1 MYLSEAMKHGH
12 VNVNVVKVIVKG
24 SAGVGKTCLTHLLL
38 DKPPPQERQSTGCAE
53 RSIRVIRVGKEG
65 GEWNEISTNEFQ
77 KIIAEAVPV
86 LYKELDRSR
95 RQRKRLA
102 DVDKVLPNQ
111 ELEEEKKEVGNEV
124 GTEKQVGV
132 KASSSGEEGR
142 KIEQENQQK
151 GDVGQGKK
159 EKHTFGSEA
168 SKAAID
174 QAKGKLIQLVHSGTA
189 SHRLMDMELIYLID
203 TGGQQSFWDLIP
215 IFARETSA
223 TLFVHRL
230 CETLDEHPL
239 NNLFQGG
246 EQVGPSQRATLTTAQ
261 AFKTMLQS
269 LHQEEEA
276 QREGGHSKIITI
288 GTHRDLAGNCTETLE
303 EKNEK
308 FSAIVSDHFQSHVVY
323 RNEGLKEIVF
333 PLNTKTPE
341 EEDKKEARKIRASIE
356 KGATQHKIPIW
367 WFILQLIL
375 EDLAHKIGRG
385 VLSKDDC
392 LQVSSLL
399 GFSEGELNA
408 ALDFFDKLNI
418 FLYKEKVLPGAVFT
432 DPNVPLDKLSRLVEK
447 QHHLKAAEADS
458 SRAAD
463 LATTGDWQSFRDRG
477 VLTLKFLEEFKS
489 HYVAKVFTP
498 SDFLL
503 LLEKLLIIS
512 PLSPTKYFFP
522 AVLSMTSESA
532 VCQFLVSHRATGI
545 GALAVEFPTG
555 WAPPGVYCCSV
566 CHLQSLSGWRVA
578 HKSPITSSSSKDTP
592 QLPRITRNT
601 ITFTKPGRPG
611 SVTFMDNF
619 AFFVVCVNVN
629 TRKMERDELAE
640 LCQAVRR
647 EVFAAVEAGLE
658 NTHHRSSHPVPAFLC
673 PHQSES
679 CSTDLHTAHLSD
691 NKKRWI
697 CSKNTD
703 EFEYLTP
710 DQALWL
716 TGTGECQYMVVQWIK
731 LKLFF
736 VIRHVCSIGIDRVC
750 QHYTHTF
757 SLSSSTPVTAN
768 DSYQ

>member
-53 RSIRVIRVGKEG
+53 RSIRVIQVGKEG

-86 LYKELDRSR
+86 LYKELER
-95 RQRKRLA
+95 RRRKRKRLA
-102 DVDKVLPNQ
+102 DVDKVLPKL
-111 ELEEEKKEVGNEV
+111 ELEEEKMEVGNEV
-124 GTEKQVGV
+124 GTEKQIGV

-151 GDVGQGKK
+151 GDVGQ
-159 EKHTFGSEA
+159 A

-174 QAKGKLIQLVHSGTA
+174 QAKGKLIQLVQSGTE

-203 TGGQQSFWDLIP
+203 TGGQQFFWDLIP
-215 IFARETSA
+215 IFARDTSA

-246 EQVGPSQRATLTTAQ
+246 EQVGLSQRATLTTAQ

-276 QREGGHSKIITI
+276 QREGGQSKIITI
-288 GTHRDLAGNCTETLE
+288 GTHRDLAGDCTETLE

-333 PLNTKTPE
+333 PLNTKAPE

-392 LQVSSLL
+392 LQVSNLL

-432 DPNVPLDKLSRLVEK
+432 DPQVPLDKLSRLVEK
-447 QHHLKAAEADS
+447 HHHLKAAEADP
-458 SRAAD
+458 SRAVD
-463 LATTGDWQSFRDRG
+463 LPMIGDWQRFRDKG
-477 VLTLKFLEEFKS
+477 VLTLKLLEEFKS
-489 HYVAKVFTP
+489 HCVAEVFTP
-498 SDFLL
+498 SDFIL

-512 PLSPTKYFFP
+512 PLSPTEYFFP
-522 AVLSMTSESA
+522 AVLSMTPECA
-532 VCQFLVSHRATGI
+532 VQHFLVSHRATGI
-545 GALAVEFPTG
+545 ASLAVQFPTG

-566 CHLQSLSGWRVA
+566 CHLQSLSCWRVA
-578 HKSPITSSSSKDTP
+578 HKSPTTSSSSKDTP
-592 QLPRITRNT
+592 QLPRITRNS

-619 AFFVVCVNVN
+619 AFFVVCVNVD
-629 TRKMERDELAE
+629 TGLMERDELAE
-640 LCQAVRR
+640 LCQAVKRD
-647 EVFAAVEAGLE
+647 VFAAVEAGLQ

-673 PHQSES
+673 PRQSES

-691 NKKRWI
+691 NKKKWI
-697 CSKNTD
+697 CSRNFD
-703 EFEYLTP
+703 EYANLTP
-710 DQALWL
+710 DQTLWL
-716 TGTGECQYMVVQWIK
+716 SRTGESQFISAVE
-731 LKLFF
+731 
-736 VIRHVCSIGIDRVC
+736 
-750 QHYTHTF
+750 
-757 SLSSSTPVTAN
+757 
-768 DSYQ
+768 

>member
-1 MYLSEAMKHGH
+1 MTYSDGEMYLGEAMKHGH

-53 RSIRVIRVGKEG
+53 RSIRVIQVGKEG

-86 LYKELDRSR
+86 LYKELER
-95 RQRKRLA
+95 RQRNIKIRRL
-102 DVDKVLPNQ
+102 VLQNSK
-111 ELEEEKKEVGNEV
+111 LEEEKKEVGNDV

-132 KASSSGEEGR
+132 KAGSFGEEGR

-151 GDVGQGKK
+151 GDVEQGKK
-159 EKHTFGSEA
+159 EKHTVGSEA

-174 QAKGKLIQLVHSGTA
+174 QAKQKLIQLVESGTA
-189 SHRLMDMELIYLID
+189 SHRLMDMELIYLVD

-215 IFARETSA
+215 IFARDTSA

-230 CETLDEHPL
+230 CETLDENPL

-269 LHQEEEA
+269 LHQEEEEA
-276 QREGGHSKIITI
+276 QQEGEIIAI
-288 GTHRDLAGNCTETLE
+288 GTHRDVAGDCTETLK
-303 EKNEK
+303 EKNKK
-308 FSAIVSDHFQSHVVY
+308 FAAVVSDHFQSHVVY
-323 RNEGLKEIVF
+323 RNEGLKEIIF
-333 PLNTKTPE
+333 PLNTKAPE
-341 EEDKKEARKIRASIE
+341 EEDKKEACKIRASIE

-375 EDLAHKIGRG
+375 EDLAHKPDRG

-392 LQVSSLL
+392 LKVSNLL

-408 ALDFFDKLNI
+408 ALTFFDKLNI
-418 FLYKEKVLPGAVFT
+418 FLYKEKVLPGVVFT
-432 DPNVPLDKLSRLVEK
+432 DPQVPLDKLSRLVEK
-447 QHHLKAAEADS
+447 QHHLKAAEADP

-463 LATTGDWQSFRDRG
+463 LAMTGDWQSFRDRG

-489 HYVAKVFTP
+489 HYVAEVFTP

-512 PLSPTKYFFP
+512 PLSLTEYFFP
-522 AVLSMTSESA
+522 AVLSMTPESA
-532 VCQFLVSHRATGI
+532 VYQFLASHRATGI
-545 GALAVEFPTG
+545 AALAVQFPTG

-578 HKSPITSSSSKDTP
+578 HKSPTTSSSSKDTP
-592 QLPRITRNT
+592 QLPWITRNS

-611 SVTFMDNF
+611 SVTFIDNF
-619 AFFVVCVNVN
+619 AFFVVCVNVD
-629 TRKMERDELAE
+629 TRKVERDELAE

-647 EVFAAVEAGLE
+647 EVFAAVEAGLK
-658 NTHHRSSHPVPAFLC
+658 NTHHRNSHPELAFLC

-679 CSTDLHTAHLSD
+679 CSTDLHTALLSD
-691 NKKRWI
+691 NKKKWI
-697 CSKNTD
+697 CSRDCDKYDN
-703 EFEYLTP
+703 LTP
-710 DQALWL
+710 DQTLWL
-716 TGTGECQYMVVQWIK
+716 SGTGE
-731 LKLFF
+731 
-736 VIRHVCSIGIDRVC
+736 S
-750 QHYTHTF
+750 
-757 SLSSSTPVTAN
+757 
-768 DSYQ
+768 

>member
-1 MYLSEAMKHGH
+1 MTCSGGEMYLSEAMKHGH

-86 LYKELDRSR
+86 LYKELER
-95 RQRKRLA
+95 RRRKRKRPE
-102 DVDKVLPNQ
+102 DVDKVLSNL
-111 ELEEEKKEVGNEV
+111 ESEEEKKEVGNEV

-132 KASSSGEEGR
+132 KASSSEKEGR
-142 KIEQENQQK
+142 EIEQKNQQK
-151 GDVGQGKK
+151 GVGQGKK
-159 EKHTFGSEA
+159 EKNTVGSEA
-168 SKAAID
+168 SKSAID
-174 QAKGKLIQLVHSGTA
+174 QAKAKLIQLVQSGTA

-215 IFARETSA
+215 IFARDTSA

-246 EQVGPSQRATLTTAQ
+246 EQVGPSLRATLTTAQ
-261 AFKTMLQS
+261 AFKTILQS

-276 QREGGHSKIITI
+276 RQEGGQSKIITI
-288 GTHRDLAGNCTETLE
+288 GTHRDLAGHCTETLE
-303 EKNEK
+303 EKNKK
-308 FSAIVSDHFQSHVVY
+308 FAAIVLDHFQSHVVC

-333 PLNTKTPE
+333 PLNTKAPE

-375 EDLAHKIGRG
+375 EDLAHKLGRG

-392 LQVSSLL
+392 LQVSNLL
-399 GFSEGELNA
+399 GFSEAELNA
-408 ALDFFDKLNI
+408 ALAFFDKLNI

-432 DPNVPLDKLSRLVEK
+432 DPQVPLDKLSRLVEK
-447 QHHLKAAEADS
+447 QHHLKAAEADP

-463 LATTGDWQSFRDRG
+463 MTTTGDWQSFRDRG

-489 HYVAKVFTP
+489 HYVAEVFTP

-512 PLSPTKYFFP
+512 PLSPIEYFFP
-522 AVLSMTSESA
+522 AVLSMTPECA
-532 VCQFLVSHRATGI
+532 VHQFLASHRATGI
-545 GALAVEFPTG
+545 AALAVQFPTG

-566 CHLQSLSGWRVA
+566 CHLQSLSGWRVT
-578 HKSPITSSSSKDTP
+578 HKSPTTSSSSKDTP
-592 QLPRITRNT
+592 QLPRITRNS

-611 SVTFMDNF
+611 SVTFIDNF

-629 TRKMERDELAE
+629 AKKMKRDDLTQ
-640 LCQAVRR
+640 LCLAVRR

-673 PHQSES
+673 PRQSES

-691 NKKRWI
+691 NKKQWI
-697 CSKNTD
+697 CSKNTH
-703 EFEYLTP
+703 EFDYLTP
-710 DQALWL
+710 DQTLWL
-716 TGTGECQYMVVQWIK
+716 SGTGEHQCMIVQRIK
-731 LKLFF
+731 
-736 VIRHVCSIGIDRVC
+736 
-750 QHYTHTF
+750 F
-757 SLSSSTPVTAN
+757 SP
-768 DSYQ
+768 

>member
-38 DKPPPQERQSTGCAE
+38 DKPSPQERQSTGCAE

-86 LYKELDRSR
+86 LYKELEKTR
-95 RQRKRLA
+95 RKRKRPA
-102 DVDKVLPNQ
+102 DVDEVLPNQ
-111 ELEEEKKEVGNEV
+111 ELEEEKMEVGNEM
-124 GTEKQVGV
+124 GTEEQVGV
-132 KASSSGEEGR
+132 KASSSREEGR
-142 KIEQENQQK
+142 KIEQENQQI

-174 QAKGKLIQLVHSGTA
+174 QAKGKLIELVQIGTA
-189 SHRLMDMELIYLID
+189 SHRLMEMELIYLID

-215 IFARETSA
+215 IFARDTSA

-246 EQVGPSQRATLTTAQ
+246 EQVGLNQRATLTTAQ

-276 QREGGHSKIITI
+276 QREGGQSKIITI
-288 GTHRDLAGNCTETLE
+288 GTHRDLAGDCTETLE
-303 EKNEK
+303 EKNDK
-308 FSAIVSDHFQSHVVY
+308 FSAIVSNHFQSHVVY

-375 EDLAHKIGRG
+375 EDLAHKLGRC

-392 LQVSSLL
+392 LQVSNLL

-418 FLYKEKVLPGAVFT
+418 FVYKEKVLPGAVFT
-432 DPNVPLDKLSRLVEK
+432 DPQVPLDKLSRLVEK
-447 QHHLKAAEADS
+447 QHHLKAAEADP

-477 VLTLKFLEEFKS
+477 VVTLKFLEEFKS
-489 HYVAKVFTP
+489 HYVAEVFTP

-512 PLSPTKYFFP
+512 PLSPTEYFFP
-522 AVLSMTSESA
+522 SVLSMTPECA
-532 VCQFLVSHRATGI
+532 VQQFLVSYRATGI
-545 GALAVEFPTG
+545 AALAAQFPTG

-578 HKSPITSSSSKDTP
+578 HKSPTTSSSSKDTP
-592 QLPRITRNT
+592 QLPRITRNS

-611 SVTFMDNF
+611 SVTFIDNF

-629 TRKMERDELAE
+629 TSLMERDELAE
-640 LCQAVRR
+640 LCRAVRR

-673 PHQSES
+673 PHHSET

-691 NKKRWI
+691 NKKKWI
-697 CSKNTD
+697 CSRNTD
-703 EFEYLTP
+703 KYANLTP
-710 DQALWL
+710 DQTLWL
-716 TGTGECQYMVVQWIK
+716 SRTGESQFIK
-731 LKLFF
+731 
-736 VIRHVCSIGIDRVC
+736 CSGIKGI
-750 QHYTHTF
+750 TL
-757 SLSSSTPVTAN
+757 SL
-768 DSYQ
+768 

>member
-1 MYLSEAMKHGH
+1 MYFSEAMKHGH

-86 LYKELDRSR
+86 LYEELERTR
-95 RQRKRLA
+95 RKRKRPA
-102 DVDKVLPNQ
+102 DVDEVLPNQ

-132 KASSSGEEGR
+132 KASSSEEEGR
-142 KIEQENQQK
+142 IIEQENQQK
-151 GDVGQGKK
+151 GDVGQEKK

-174 QAKGKLIQLVHSGTA
+174 QAKGTLIQLVKSRTA

-215 IFARETSA
+215 IFARDTSA

-246 EQVGPSQRATLTTAQ
+246 EQVGPRQRATLTSAQ

-276 QREGGHSKIITI
+276 QREGGQSKIITI
-288 GTHRDLAGNCTETLE
+288 GTHRDLAGDCTETLE
-303 EKNEK
+303 EKNEQ

-333 PLNTKTPE
+333 PLNTKAPE

-392 LQVSSLL
+392 LQVSNLL

-447 QHHLKAAEADS
+447 QHHLKAAEADP

-463 LATTGDWQSFRDRG
+463 LAMIGDWQSFRDRG
-477 VLTLKFLEEFKS
+477 VLTLKFLEDFKS
-489 HYVAKVFTP
+489 HYVAEVFTP

-512 PLSPTKYFFP
+512 PLSPTEYFLP
-522 AVLSMTSESA
+522 AVLSMTPECA
-532 VCQFLVSHRATGI
+532 VHQFLASHRATGI
-545 GALAVEFPTG
+545 ASLAVQFPTG

-578 HKSPITSSSSKDTP
+578 HKSPTTSSSSKDTP
-592 QLPRITRNT
+592 QLPLITRNS
-601 ITFTKPGRPG
+601 ITFTKRGRPG
-611 SVTFMDNF
+611 SVTFIDNI
-619 AFFVVCVNVN
+619 AFFVVCVKVN
-629 TRKMERDELAE
+629 AKKMKQTELAD
-640 LCQAVRR
+640 LCQALRK

-658 NTHHRSSHPVPAFLC
+658 NTHHRNSHPVPAFLC
-673 PHQSES
+673 PCQSES
-679 CSTDLHTAHLSD
+679 YSTDLHTAHLSD
-691 NKKRWI
+691 DHQKWI
-697 CSKNTD
+697 CSENTD
-703 EFEYLTP
+703 EFDYLTP
-710 DQALWL
+710 EQAMWL
-716 TGTGECQYMVVQWIK
+716 TGLGENYTPNWCAWF
-731 LKLFF
+731 LF
-736 VIRHVCSIGIDRVC
+736 
-750 QHYTHTF
+750 
-757 SLSSSTPVTAN
+757 LN
-768 DSYQ
+768 L

>member
-1 MYLSEAMKHGH
+1 MTCSGGEMYLSEALKHGH

-38 DKPPPQERQSTGCAE
+38 DKPPPQKRQSTGCAE

-86 LYKELDRSR
+86 LYKELERRR
-95 RQRKRLA
+95 RQRKTLE
-102 DVDKVLPNQ
+102 DVDKVLSNL
-111 ELEEEKKEVGNEV
+111 ELEEGKKEVGNEV
-124 GTEKQVGV
+124 GTERQVGV
-132 KASSSGEEGR
+132 KASNSGEEGR
-142 KIEQENQQK
+142 EIEQENQQK
-151 GDVGQGKK
+151 GDVGQGEK
-159 EKHTFGSEA
+159 EEHTVSSEA

-174 QAKGKLIQLVHSGTA
+174 QAKVKLIQLIQSGTA
-189 SHRLMDMELIYLID
+189 SHRLMNMELIYLID

-215 IFARETSA
+215 IFARDTSA

-239 NNLFQGG
+239 NNLFQRG

-276 QREGGHSKIITI
+276 WQEGGQSKIITI
-288 GTHRDLAGNCTETLE
+288 GTHRDLAGDCTETLE
-303 EKNEK
+303 EKNKK
-308 FSAIVSDHFQSHVVY
+308 FAAIVSDHFQSHVVY

-333 PLNTKTPE
+333 PLNTKAPE

-367 WFILQLIL
+367 WFILQLII
-375 EDLAHKIGRG
+375 EDLAHKLGRG

-392 LQVSSLL
+392 LQVSNLL

-408 ALDFFDKLNI
+408 ALAFFDKLNI
-418 FLYKEKVLPGAVFT
+418 FLYKEKVFPGAVFT
-432 DPNVPLDKLSRLVEK
+432 DPQVPLDKLSRLVEK
-447 QHHLKAAEADS
+447 QHHLKVAEADP

-463 LATTGDWQSFRDRG
+463 VATTGDWQSFRDGG

-489 HYVAKVFTP
+489 HYVTKVFTP

-512 PLSPTKYFFP
+512 PLSPTEYFFP
-522 AVLSMTSESA
+522 AVLSMTPECA
-532 VCQFLVSHRATGI
+532 VHQFLASHRATGI
-545 GALAVEFPTG
+545 AALAVEFPTG

-578 HKSPITSSSSKDTP
+578 HKSPTTSSNSKDTP
-592 QLPRITRNT
+592 QLPQITRNS
-601 ITFTKPGRPG
+601 ITFTKPGQPG
-611 SVTFMDNF
+611 SVTFIDNF
-619 AFFVVCVNVN
+619 AFFVVCVNVD
-629 TRKMERDELAE
+629 TKLMERDELAE

-658 NTHHRSSHPVPAFLC
+658 NTHHRSSHTVLAFLC
-673 PHQSES
+673 PRQSES
-679 CSTDLHTAHLSD
+679 CSTDLHTAHLSV
-691 NKKRWI
+691 NKKKWI
-697 CSKNTD
+697 CSRNTD
-703 EFEYLTP
+703 KYANLTP
-710 DQALWL
+710 DQTLWL
-716 TGTGECQYMVVQWIK
+716 SRTGELQCMQWIT
-731 LKLFF
+731 LSGQMSF
-736 VIRHVCSIGIDRVC
+736 VTER
-750 QHYTHTF
+750 
-757 SLSSSTPVTAN
+757 N
-768 DSYQ
+768 

>member
-53 RSIRVIRVGKEG
+53 RSIRVIQVGKEG

-86 LYKELDRSR
+86 LYKELETR
-95 RQRKRLA
+95 RRKRKRLE
-102 DVDKVLPNQ
+102 DMDKVLSNL
-111 ELEEEKKEVGNEV
+111 ELEEEEKEVGNEV
-124 GTEKQVGV
+124 GTERQVGV
-132 KASSSGEEGR
+132 KASSSGEEER
-142 KIEQENQQK
+142 KIEQENHQK

-159 EKHTFGSEA
+159 EKHTVSSEA

-174 QAKGKLIQLVHSGTA
+174 QAKAKLIQLVQSGTV

-215 IFARETSA
+215 IFARDTSA

-246 EQVGPSQRATLTTAQ
+246 EQVGQSQRATLTTAQ
-261 AFKTMLQS
+261 AFKAMLQS

-276 QREGGHSKIITI
+276 QRGGQSKIITI
-288 GTHRDLAGNCTETLE
+288 GTHRDLAGDCAETLE

-308 FSAIVSDHFQSHVVY
+308 FSAIVLDHFQSHVVY

-333 PLNTKTPE
+333 PLNTKAPE
-341 EEDKKEARKIRASIE
+341 EEDKKEAHKIRASIE
-356 KGATQHKIPIW
+356 KGATEHKIPIW

-375 EDLAHKIGRG
+375 EDLAHKLGRG

-392 LQVSSLL
+392 LQVSNLL

-408 ALDFFDKLNI
+408 ALAFFDKLNI

-432 DPNVPLDKLSRLVEK
+432 DPQVPLDKLSRLVEK
-447 QHHLKAAEADS
+447 QHHLKAAEADP

-477 VLTLKFLEEFKS
+477 VVALKFLEEFKS
-489 HYVAKVFTP
+489 HYVAEVFTP

-503 LLEKLLIIS
+503 LLEKLLIIAR
-512 PLSPTKYFFP
+512 LSPTEYFFP
-522 AVLSMTSESA
+522 AVLSMTPECA
-532 VCQFLVSHRATGI
+532 VHQFLVSHRATGI
-545 GALAVEFPTG
+545 AALAVEFPTG

-578 HKSPITSSSSKDTP
+578 HKSPTTSSSSKDTP
-592 QLPRITRNT
+592 QLPRITRNS
-601 ITFTKPGRPG
+601 ITFTKPCRPG
-611 SVTFMDNF
+611 SVTFIDNF
-619 AFFVVCVNVN
+619 AFFVVCVNVD
-629 TRKMERDELAE
+629 TRKMEQDELGD

-647 EVFAAVEAGLE
+647 EVFAAVEAGLK
-658 NTHHRSSHPVPAFLC
+658 NTHHRSTHPVPAFLC

-691 NKKRWI
+691 NKKKWI
-697 CSKNTD
+697 CSRNTD
-703 EFEYLTP
+703 EFDCLTP

-716 TGTGECQYMVVQWIK
+716 SGTSKPQCMIQWHNSPCRIV
-731 LKLFF
+731 L
-736 VIRHVCSIGIDRVC
+736 C
-750 QHYTHTF
+750 Y
-757 SLSSSTPVTAN
+757 
-768 DSYQ
+768 

>member
-12 VNVNVVKVIVKG
+12 VNVKVVKVIVKG

-86 LYKELDRSR
+86 FYKELETR
-95 RQRKRLA
+95 RQRKRL
-102 DVDKVLPNQ
+102 VLPNL
-111 ELEEEKKEVGNEV
+111 ELEEENKEVGNEV
-124 GTEKQVGV
+124 GTEEQVGA
-132 KASSSGEEGR
+132 KASSSGEEGI

-159 EKHTFGSEA
+159 EKHTVGSEA
-168 SKAAID
+168 SKATID
-174 QAKGKLIQLVHSGTA
+174 QAKAKLIQLVQSGTA

-215 IFARETSA
+215 IFARDTSA

-230 CETLDEHPL
+230 CDTLDEYPL
-239 NNLFQGG
+239 NNLFHVG
-246 EQVGPSQRATLTTAQ
+246 EQVGLSQRATLTTAQ

-276 QREGGHSKIITI
+276 RQERRQSKIITI
-288 GTHRDLAGNCTETLE
+288 GTHRDLAGDCTETLE
-303 EKNEK
+303 EKNKK
-308 FSAIVSDHFQSHVVY
+308 FSAIVPDHLQSHVVY

-333 PLNTKTPE
+333 PLNTKAPE
-341 EEDKKEARKIRASIE
+341 EEDKKEACKIKASIE
-356 KGATQHKIPIW
+356 KGATQQEIPIW

-375 EDLAHKIGRG
+375 EDLAHKLGRG

-392 LQVSSLL
+392 LQVSNLL

-408 ALDFFDKLNI
+408 ALAFFDKLNI
-418 FLYKEKVLPGAVFT
+418 FLYKEKVLPGVVFT
-432 DPNVPLDKLSRLVEK
+432 NPKVPLDKLSRLVEK
-447 QHHLKAAEADS
+447 QHQLKAAEADPS
-458 SRAAD
+458 SGAD
-463 LATTGDWQSFRDRG
+463 LATTGDWRSFRDRG

-503 LLEKLLIIS
+503 LLKKLLIIS
-512 PLSPTKYFFP
+512 SLSPTEYFFP

-532 VCQFLVSHRATGI
+532 VHQFLASHRATGI
-545 GALAVEFPTG
+545 AALAVQFPTG

-566 CHLQSLSGWRVA
+566 CHFQSFSRWKVA
-578 HKSPITSSSSKDTP
+578 HKSQTTSSNSQDAP
-592 QLPRITRNT
+592 QLPRITRNS
-601 ITFTKPGRPG
+601 ITFTKPGRLG
-611 SVTFMDNF
+611 SVTFIDNF
-619 AFFVVCVNVN
+619 AFFIVCVNVD

-647 EVFAAVEAGLE
+647 EVFAAVEAGLK
-658 NTHHRSSHPVPAFLC
+658 NTHHSSSHPVPAFLC

-679 CSTDLHTAHLSD
+679 CSTDLHTALLSD

-697 CSKNTD
+697 CSKNTNKFD
-703 EFEYLTP
+703 YLTP
-710 DQALWL
+710 DQTLWL
-716 TGTGECQYMVVQWIK
+716 SGTGESQCI
-731 LKLFF
+731 
-736 VIRHVCSIGIDRVC
+736 
-750 QHYTHTF
+750 
-757 SLSSSTPVTAN
+757 STVE
-768 DSYQ
+768 

>member
-1 MYLSEAMKHGH
+1 MYLSGAMKYGH

-86 LYKELDRSR
+86 LYQELER
-95 RQRKRLA
+95 RRRKRKRLE
-102 DVDKVLPNQ
+102 DVDKVL
-111 ELEEEKKEVGNEV
+111 ELEEEVGDEV
-124 GTEKQVGV
+124 GTEKKVGV
-132 KASSSGEEGR
+132 NASSSGKKGR

-151 GDVGQGKK
+151 GDVRQGKE
-159 EKHTFGSEA
+159 EKHTVGSEA

-174 QAKGKLIQLVHSGTA
+174 QVKAKLIQLVQSGTA

-215 IFARETSA
+215 IFARDTSA

-239 NNLFQGG
+239 DNLFQGG
-246 EQVGPSQRATLTTAQ
+246 EQVGPGQRATLTTAQ

-276 QREGGHSKIITI
+276 RQEGGQSKIITI
-288 GTHRDLAGNCTETLE
+288 GTHRDLAGDCTEKLE

-308 FSAIVSDHFQSHVVY
+308 FAAIVSDHFQSHVVY

-333 PLNTKTPE
+333 PLNTMAPE
-341 EEDKKEARKIRASIE
+341 EEDKKEARKIRFSIE

-375 EDLAHKIGRG
+375 EDLAHKLGRG

-392 LQVSSLL
+392 LQVSNLL

-408 ALDFFDKLNI
+408 ALAFFYKLNI
-418 FLYKEKVLPGAVFT
+418 FLYKEEVLPGAVFT
-432 DPNVPLDKLSRLVEK
+432 DPQVPLDKLSRLVEK
-447 QHHLKAAEADS
+447 QHHLKAAEADP

-512 PLSPTKYFFP
+512 PLSSTKYFFP
-522 AVLSMTSESA
+522 AVLSMTPECA
-532 VCQFLVSHRATGI
+532 IHQFLASHRATGI
-545 GALAVEFPTG
+545 AALAVEFPTG

-578 HKSPITSSSSKDTP
+578 HKSPTTSSSSKDSP
-592 QLPRITRNT
+592 QLPRITRNS

-611 SVTFMDNF
+611 SVTFIDNF
-619 AFFVVCVNVN
+619 SFFVVCVNVDP
-629 TRKMERDELAE
+629 RLMEQDELAE
-640 LCQAVRR
+640 LCQALRR

-658 NTHHRSSHPVPAFLC
+658 NTYHRSSHPVLAFLC
-673 PHQSES
+673 PRQSES
-679 CSTDLHTAHLSD
+679 CTTDLHTAHLSD
-691 NKKRWI
+691 NKKKWI
-697 CSKNTD
+697 CSRNTD
-703 EFEYLTP
+703 TYANLTP
-710 DQALWL
+710 DQSLWL
-716 TGTGECQYMVVQWIK
+716 SRTGESQFI
-731 LKLFF
+731 
-736 VIRHVCSIGIDRVC
+736 
-750 QHYTHTF
+750 
-757 SLSSSTPVTAN
+757 STVK
-768 DSYQ
+768 

>member
-38 DKPPPQERQSTGCAE
+38 DKPPPQKRQSTGCAE

-86 LYKELDRSR
+86 LYKELERSR
-95 RQRKRLA
+95 RKRKTLE
-102 DVDKVLPNQ
+102 DVDKVLSNLK
-111 ELEEEKKEVGNEV
+111 LEEEKKEAVNEV
-124 GTEKQVGV
+124 GIEKQVGV
-132 KASSSGEEGR
+132 KASSSEKEGR
-142 KIEQENQQK
+142 KIEEKNQQK

-174 QAKGKLIQLVHSGTA
+174 QAKGKLIQLVQSGTA

-215 IFARETSA
+215 IFSRDTSA

-269 LHQEEEA
+269 LRQEEEA
-276 QREGGHSKIITI
+276 QREGGLSKIITI
-288 GTHRDLAGNCTETLE
+288 GTHRDLAGDCTETLE

-308 FSAIVSDHFQSHVVY
+308 FSAIVSEHFQSHVVY

-333 PLNTKTPE
+333 PLNTKAPE
-341 EEDKKEARKIRASIE
+341 EEDKKEACKIRASIE

-392 LQVSSLL
+392 LQVSNLL

-447 QHHLKAAEADS
+447 QHHLKAAEADP

-463 LATTGDWQSFRDRG
+463 LPMTGDWQSFRDRG

-489 HYVAKVFTP
+489 HYVAEVFTP

-512 PLSPTKYFFP
+512 PFSPTEYFFP

-532 VCQFLVSHRATGI
+532 VCQFLASRRASGI
-545 GALAVEFPTG
+545 AALAVQFPTG

-592 QLPRITRNT
+592 QLHRITRNS

-619 AFFVVCVNVN
+619 AFFVVCVNVD
-629 TRKMERDELAE
+629 TRLMERDELAE

-647 EVFAAVEAGLE
+647 EVFAAVEAGLQ

-673 PHQSES
+673 PRQSES

-691 NKKRWI
+691 NKKKWI
-697 CSKNTD
+697 CSRNFD
-703 EFEYLTP
+703 EYANLTP
-710 DQALWL
+710 DQTLWL
-716 TGTGECQYMVVQWIK
+716 SRTGESQFINGVE
-731 LKLFF
+731 
-736 VIRHVCSIGIDRVC
+736 
-750 QHYTHTF
+750 
-757 SLSSSTPVTAN
+757 
-768 DSYQ
+768 

>member
-86 LYKELDRSR
+86 LYKELER
-95 RQRKRLA
+95 RRRKRKRPA
-102 DVDKVLPNQ
+102 DVDEVLSNQ
-111 ELEEEKKEVGNEV
+111 ELEEEKMEVGNEM
-124 GTEKQVGV
+124 GTEEQVGV
-132 KASSSGEEGR
+132 KASSSREEGR

-151 GDVGQGKK
+151 GDVEQGKK

-174 QAKGKLIQLVHSGTA
+174 QAKGKLIELVQSGTA
-189 SHRLMDMELIYLID
+189 SHRLMEMELIYLID

-215 IFARETSA
+215 IFARDTSA

-230 CETLDEHPL
+230 RETLDEHPL

-276 QREGGHSKIITI
+276 QREGGQSKIITI
-288 GTHRDLAGNCTETLE
+288 GTHRDLAGDCTETLE

-308 FSAIVSDHFQSHVVY
+308 FSAIVSNHFQSHVVY

-333 PLNTKTPE
+333 PLNTKAPE

-375 EDLAHKIGRG
+375 EDLAHKLGRC

-392 LQVSSLL
+392 LQVSNLL

-408 ALDFFDKLNI
+408 ALEFFDKLNI

-432 DPNVPLDKLSRLVEK
+432 DPQVPLDKLSRLVEK
-447 QHHLKAAEADS
+447 QHHLKAAEADP

-477 VLTLKFLEEFKS
+477 VVTLKFLEEFKS
-489 HYVAKVFTP
+489 HYVAEVFTP

-512 PLSPTKYFFP
+512 SLSPTEYFFP
-522 AVLSMTSESA
+522 AVLSMTPECA
-532 VCQFLVSHRATGI
+532 VQQFLVSHRAIGI
-545 GALAVEFPTG
+545 AALAVQFPTG

-578 HKSPITSSSSKDTP
+578 HKSPTTSSSSKDTP
-592 QLPRITRNT
+592 KLPQITRNS

-611 SVTFMDNF
+611 SVTFIDNF
-619 AFFVVCVNVN
+619 AIFVVCVNVDPSL
-629 TRKMERDELAE
+629 MERDELAE

-658 NTHHRSSHPVPAFLC
+658 NTHHRSSHPLPAFLC
-673 PHQSES
+673 PRQSET

-691 NKKRWI
+691 NKKKWI
-697 CSKNTD
+697 CSRNTD
-703 EFEYLTP
+703 KYANLTP
-710 DQALWL
+710 DQTLWL
-716 TGTGECQYMVVQWIK
+716 SRTGESQFIK
-731 LKLFF
+731 
-736 VIRHVCSIGIDRVC
+736 CSGIKGL
-750 QHYTHTF
+750 TL
-757 SLSSSTPVTAN
+757 SL
-768 DSYQ
+768 

>member
-1 MYLSEAMKHGH
+1 MTCSGGEMYLSEAMKHGH

-38 DKPPPQERQSTGCAE
+38 DKPPPQKRQSTGCAE

-86 LYKELDRSR
+86 LYKELER
-95 RQRKRLA
+95 RRRKRKRPE
-102 DVDKVLPNQ
+102 DVDKVLSNL
-111 ELEEEKKEVGNEV
+111 ELEEGKKEVGNEV
-124 GTEKQVGV
+124 GTERQVGV
-132 KASSSGEEGR
+132 KASNSGEEGR
-142 KIEQENQQK
+142 EIEQENQQK
-151 GDVGQGKK
+151 GDVGQGEK
-159 EKHTFGSEA
+159 EKHTVGSEA

-174 QAKGKLIQLVHSGTA
+174 QAKAKLIQLVQSGTA
-189 SHRLMDMELIYLID
+189 SHRLMNMELIYLID

-215 IFARETSA
+215 IFARDTSA

-239 NNLFQGG
+239 NNLFQRG

-276 QREGGHSKIITI
+276 WQEGGQSKIITI
-288 GTHRDLAGNCTETLE
+288 GTHRDLAGDCTETLE
-303 EKNEK
+303 EKNKK
-308 FSAIVSDHFQSHVVY
+308 FAAIVSDHFQSHVVY

-333 PLNTKTPE
+333 PLNTKAPE
-341 EEDKKEARKIRASIE
+341 EEDKKEAHKIRASIE

-375 EDLAHKIGRG
+375 EDLAHKPDRG

-392 LQVSSLL
+392 LQVSNLL

-408 ALDFFDKLNI
+408 ALAFFDKLNI
-418 FLYKEKVLPGAVFT
+418 FLYKEKVFPGAVFT
-432 DPNVPLDKLSRLVEK
+432 DPQVPLDKLSRLVEK
-447 QHHLKAAEADS
+447 QHHLKAAEADP

-463 LATTGDWQSFRDRG
+463 LATTGDWQSFRDGG

-489 HYVAKVFTP
+489 HYVTKVFTP

-512 PLSPTKYFFP
+512 PLSPTEYFFP
-522 AVLSMTSESA
+522 AVLSMTPECA
-532 VCQFLVSHRATGI
+532 VHQFLASHRATGI
-545 GALAVEFPTG
+545 AALAVQFPTG
-555 WAPPGVYCCSV
+555 WAPPGVYCCNV

-578 HKSPITSSSSKDTP
+578 HKSPTTSSSSKDTP
-592 QLPRITRNT
+592 QLPRITRNS

-611 SVTFMDNF
+611 SVTFIDNF
-619 AFFVVCVNVN
+619 AFFVVCVNVDKKKIK
-629 TRKMERDELAE
+629 RVDLAH
-640 LCQAVRR
+640 LCQAVRK

-673 PHQSES
+673 PCQRES

-691 NKKRWI
+691 KQWI

-703 EFEYLTP
+703 EFDYLTP
-710 DQALWL
+710 DQTLWL
-716 TGTGECQYMVVQWIK
+716 SGTGEHQCMIVQRIK
-731 LKLFF
+731 
-736 VIRHVCSIGIDRVC
+736 
-750 QHYTHTF
+750 F
-757 SLSSSTPVTAN
+757 SP
-768 DSYQ
+768 

>member
-65 GEWNEISTNEFQ
+65 GEWNEISTDEFQ

-86 LYKELDRSR
+86 LYKELETRG
-95 RQRKRLA
+95 RQRKRLE
-102 DVDKVLPNQ
+102 DVDNVHSNL

-142 KIEQENQQK
+142 KIEQENHQK

-159 EKHTFGSEA
+159 KKHTIGSEA

-174 QAKGKLIQLVHSGTA
+174 QAKGKLIKLVQSGTA

-215 IFARETSA
+215 IFARDTSA
-223 TLFVHRL
+223 TLFVHCL

-276 QREGGHSKIITI
+276 RQEGGQSKIITI
-288 GTHRDLAGNCTETLE
+288 GTHRDLAGDCTETLE
-303 EKNEK
+303 EKNKK
-308 FSAIVSDHFQSHVVY
+308 FAAIVSDHFQSHVVY
-323 RNEGLKEIVF
+323 RNEELTEIVF

-341 EEDKKEARKIRASIE
+341 EEDKKEARKIRASIV

-375 EDLAHKIGRG
+375 EDLAHKLGRG

-392 LQVSSLL
+392 LQVSNLL

-408 ALDFFDKLNI
+408 ALAFFDKLNI

-432 DPNVPLDKLSRLVEK
+432 DPQVPLDKLSRLVEK
-447 QHHLKAAEADS
+447 QHHLKAAEADPS
-458 SRAAD
+458 KAAD
-463 LATTGDWQSFRDRG
+463 LVTTGDWQSFRDRG
-477 VLTLKFLEEFKS
+477 VVTLNFLEEFKS
-489 HYVAKVFTP
+489 HYVAEVFTP
-498 SDFLL
+498 NDFLL

-512 PLSPTKYFFP
+512 PLSPTEYFFP

-532 VCQFLVSHRATGI
+532 VHQFLASHRATGI
-545 GALAVEFPTG
+545 AALAVEFPTG

-578 HKSPITSSSSKDTP
+578 HKSPTTSSSSKDTP
-592 QLPRITRNT
+592 QLPQITRNS
-601 ITFTKPGRPG
+601 ITLTKPGRPG
-611 SVTFMDNF
+611 SVTFIDNF
-619 AFFVVCVNVN
+619 AFFVVFVNMN
-629 TRKMERDELAE
+629 TKKMKRDDLPE

-679 CSTDLHTAHLSD
+679 CNTDLHTAHLSD
-691 NKKRWI
+691 NKKQWI
-697 CSKNTD
+697 CSKNTN
-703 EFEYLTP
+703 EFGYLTP

-716 TGTGECQYMVVQWIK
+716 SGTSKPQCIIQWHNSLTVK
-731 LKLFF
+731 LSF
-736 VIRHVCSIGIDRVC
+736 VTKAGV
-750 QHYTHTF
+750 
-757 SLSSSTPVTAN
+757 
-768 DSYQ
+768 

>member
-1 MYLSEAMKHGH
+1 MTCSGVEMYLSEAMKHGH

-86 LYKELDRSR
+86 LYQELER
-95 RQRKRLA
+95 RRRKRKRPK
-102 DVDKVLPNQ
+102 DVDKVLSNL

-142 KIEQENQQK
+142 EIEQEKQQK
-151 GDVGQGKK
+151 GVGQGKK
-159 EKHTFGSEA
+159 EKNTVGSEA

-174 QAKGKLIQLVHSGTA
+174 QAKAKLIQLVQRGTA
-189 SHRLMDMELIYLID
+189 SHRLMDLELIYLID
-203 TGGQQSFWDLIP
+203 TGGQQCFWDLIP
-215 IFARETSA
+215 IFARDTSV

-230 CETLDEHPL
+230 CETLDEHPV

-269 LHQEEEA
+269 LHQEKKA
-276 QREGGHSKIITI
+276 RQEGGQSKIITI
-288 GTHRDLAGNCTETLE
+288 GTHRDLAGDCTETLE
-303 EKNEK
+303 EKSKK
-308 FSAIVSDHFQSHVVY
+308 FAAIVLDHFQSHVVY

-333 PLNTKTPE
+333 PLNTKAPG

-375 EDLAHKIGRG
+375 EDLAHKLDRG

-392 LQVSSLL
+392 LQVSHLL

-418 FLYKEKVLPGAVFT
+418 FLFKEKVLPRAVFT
-432 DPNVPLDKLSRLVEK
+432 DPQVPLDKLSRLVEK
-447 QHHLKAAEADS
+447 QHHLKAAEADP

-463 LATTGDWQSFRDRG
+463 VATTGDWQSFRDRG
-477 VLTLKFLEEFKS
+477 VLALKFLEEFKS
-489 HYVAKVFTP
+489 HYVAEVFTP

-512 PLSPTKYFFP
+512 PLSPTEYFFP
-522 AVLSMTSESA
+522 AVLSMTPECA
-532 VCQFLVSHRATGI
+532 VHQFLASHRATGI
-545 GALAVEFPTG
+545 AALAVQFPTG
-555 WAPPGVYCCSV
+555 WAPSGVYCCSV
-566 CHLQSLSGWRVA
+566 CHLQSHSGWRVA
-578 HKSPITSSSSKDTP
+578 HKSPTTSSSGEDTP
-592 QLPRITRNT
+592 QLPRITRNS
-601 ITFTKPGRPG
+601 ITFTKPGWPG
-611 SVTFMDNF
+611 SVTFIDNF
-619 AFFVVCVNVN
+619 AFFVVCVNVD
-629 TRKMERDELAE
+629 TSLMERDELAE
-640 LCQAVRR
+640 LCQTVRR

-658 NTHHRSSHPVPAFLC
+658 NTHHRSSHPVLAFLC
-673 PHQSES
+673 PCQSES
-679 CSTDLHTAHLSD
+679 CSTDLHTAHLSV
-691 NKKRWI
+691 NKKKWI
-697 CSKNTD
+697 CSRNTD
-703 EFEYLTP
+703 KYANLTP
-710 DQALWL
+710 DQTLWL
-716 TGTGECQYMVVQWIK
+716 SRTGELQCMQWIT
-731 LKLFF
+731 LSGQMSF
-736 VIRHVCSIGIDRVC
+736 VTER
-750 QHYTHTF
+750 
-757 SLSSSTPVTAN
+757 N
-768 DSYQ
+768 

>member
-1 MYLSEAMKHGH
+1 MYLNEAMKHGH
-12 VNVNVVKVIVKG
+12 VNVNVVKVIVEG

-53 RSIRVIRVGKEG
+53 RSIQVIQVGKEG
-65 GEWNEISTNEFQ
+65 GEWNEFSTNEFQ

-86 LYKELDRSR
+86 LYKELETK
-95 RQRKRLA
+95 RQRLE
-102 DVDKVLPNQ
+102 DMDKVLPNL
-111 ELEEEKKEVGNEV
+111 ELEEDKKEVGNE
-124 GTEKQVGV
+124 
-132 KASSSGEEGR
+132 KAGSFGKEGR
-142 KIEQENQQK
+142 IIEQENQQK

-159 EKHTFGSEA
+159 EKHTVGSDA

-174 QAKGKLIQLVHSGTA
+174 QVKAKKLIQLVQSGTA

-215 IFARETSA
+215 IFACDTSA

-246 EQVGPSQRATLTTAQ
+246 EQVGPSQRATLTTTQ

-269 LHQEEEA
+269 LDQEEA
-276 QREGGHSKIITI
+276 RQKGGQSKIITI
-288 GTHRDLAGNCTETLE
+288 GTHRDLAGDCTETLE
-303 EKNEK
+303 EKNKK
-308 FSAIVSDHFQSHVVY
+308 FAAIVLDHFQSHVVY

-333 PLNTKTPE
+333 PLNTKAPE

-375 EDLAHKIGRG
+375 EHLADRLGRG

-392 LQVSSLL
+392 LQVSNSL

-408 ALDFFDKLNI
+408 ALVFFDKLNI
-418 FLYKEKVLPGAVFT
+418 FLYKEKVLPAAVFT
-432 DPNVPLDKLSRLVEK
+432 DPQVPLDKLSRLVEK
-447 QHHLKAAEADS
+447 QHHLKAAEADP

-463 LATTGDWQSFRDRG
+463 LAMTGDWLNFRDRG
-477 VLTLKFLEEFKS
+477 VLTLNFLEEFKF
-489 HYVAKVFTP
+489 HYVAEVFTP

-503 LLEKLLIIS
+503 LLEKLLVIS
-512 PLSPTKYFFP
+512 SLSPTEYFFP
-522 AVLSMTSESA
+522 AVLSMTPESA
-532 VCQFLVSHRATGI
+532 LHQFLASHRTTGI
-545 GALAVEFPTG
+545 AALAVQFLTG

-578 HKSPITSSSSKDTP
+578 NKSPTTSSSRKDTP
-592 QLPRITRNT
+592 QLPRITRNF

-611 SVTFMDNF
+611 SVTFIDNT
-619 AFFVVCVNVN
+619 AFFVVCVNMD

-658 NTHHRSSHPVPAFLC
+658 NTHHRSSHPLPAFLC
-673 PHQSES
+673 PRQSES

-691 NKKRWI
+691 SKKQWI
-697 CSKNTD
+697 CYMNTD
-703 EFEYLTP
+703 EYANLTP
-710 DQALWL
+710 DQTLWL
-716 TGTGECQYMVVQWIK
+716 SVKGEPQCCTVK
-731 LKLFF
+731 
-736 VIRHVCSIGIDRVC
+736 
-750 QHYTHTF
+750 
-757 SLSSSTPVTAN
+757 
-768 DSYQ
+768 

>member
-1 MYLSEAMKHGH
+1 MYFSEAMKHGH

-65 GEWNEISTNEFQ
+65 GKWNEISTNEFQ

-86 LYKELDRSR
+86 LYKELER
-95 RQRKRLA
+95 RRRKRKRPA
-102 DVDKVLPNQ
+102 DVDEVLPNQ
-111 ELEEEKKEVGNEV
+111 ELEEEKNEVGNEIV
-124 GTEKQVGV
+124 TEKQVGV
-132 KASSSGEEGR
+132 RASSSGEEGR

-151 GDVGQGKK
+151 GDVGQ
-159 EKHTFGSEA
+159 A

-174 QAKGKLIQLVHSGTA
+174 QVKGKLIQLVHSGTA

-215 IFARETSA
+215 IFARDTSA

-246 EQVGPSQRATLTTAQ
+246 KQVGPSQRATLTTAQ

-276 QREGGHSKIITI
+276 QREGGQSKIITI
-288 GTHRDLAGNCTETLE
+288 GTHRDLAGDCTETLE
-303 EKNEK
+303 EKIEK

-333 PLNTKTPE
+333 PLNTKAPE

-375 EDLAHKIGRG
+375 EDLAHKLGRS
-385 VLSKDDC
+385 VLSKDEC
-392 LQVSSLL
+392 LQVSHLL

-447 QHHLKAAEADS
+447 QHHLKAAEADP

-463 LATTGDWQSFRDRG
+463 LPMIGDRKRFRDQG
-477 VLTLKFLEEFKS
+477 VLTLKLLEEFKS
-489 HYVAKVFTP
+489 HYVAEVFTP

-512 PLSPTKYFFP
+512 PLSPTEYFFP

-532 VCQFLVSHRATGI
+532 VQQFLASHRATGKA
-545 GALAVEFPTG
+545 ALAVQFPTG

-566 CHLQSLSGWRVA
+566 CHLQSLSYWRVA
-578 HKSPITSSSSKDTP
+578 HKSPTTSSSSKDTP
-592 QLPRITRNT
+592 QLPWITRNS

-611 SVTFMDNF
+611 SVTFIDNF
-619 AFFVVCVNVN
+619 AFFVVCVNVD
-629 TRKMERDELAE
+629 TRLMERDELAE

-647 EVFAAVEAGLE
+647 DVFSAVEAGLQ

-673 PHQSES
+673 PRQSES

-691 NKKRWI
+691 NNKKWI
-697 CSKNTD
+697 CSRNTD
-703 EFEYLTP
+703 KYANLTP
-710 DQALWL
+710 DQTLWL
-716 TGTGECQYMVVQWIK
+716 SGTSESQFI
-731 LKLFF
+731 
-736 VIRHVCSIGIDRVC
+736 
-750 QHYTHTF
+750 
-757 SLSSSTPVTAN
+757 STVE
-768 DSYQ
+768 

>member
-38 DKPPPQERQSTGCAE
+38 DKPPPQKRQSTGCAE

-65 GEWNEISTNEFQ
+65 GEWNEISPNEFQ

-86 LYKELDRSR
+86 LYNELDRSR

-102 DVDKVLPNQ
+102 DVDKVLPNL
-111 ELEEEKKEVGNEV
+111 ELEEEKKEVRNEV

-174 QAKGKLIQLVHSGTA
+174 QAKGKLIQLVQSGTA

-203 TGGQQSFWDLIP
+203 TGGQQSFWD
-215 IFARETSA
+215 F
-223 TLFVHRL
+223 
-230 CETLDEHPL
+230 
-239 NNLFQGG
+239 
-246 EQVGPSQRATLTTAQ
+246 
-261 AFKTMLQS
+261 
-269 LHQEEEA
+269 
-276 QREGGHSKIITI
+276 
-288 GTHRDLAGNCTETLE
+288 
-303 EKNEK
+303 
-308 FSAIVSDHFQSHVVY
+308 
-323 RNEGLKEIVF
+323 F
-333 PLNTKTPE
+333 PLNTKAPE
-341 EEDKKEARKIRASIE
+341 EEDKKEACKIRASIE

-399 GFSEGELNA
+399 GFSEGELNV

-432 DPNVPLDKLSRLVEK
+432 DPNVTLDKLSRLVEK
-447 QHHLKAAEADS
+447 QHHLKAAEADP

-566 CHLQSLSGWRVA
+566 CHLQSLFGWRVA
-578 HKSPITSSSSKDTP
+578 HKSLITSSSSKDTP
-592 QLPRITRNT
+592 QLPQITRNS

-619 AFFVVCVNVN
+619 AFFVVCVNVD

-691 NKKRWI
+691 NKKWWI

-716 TGTGECQYMVVQWIK
+716 TGTGEHQYM
-731 LKLFF
+731 
-736 VIRHVCSIGIDRVC
+736 
-750 QHYTHTF
+750 
-757 SLSSSTPVTAN
+757 
-768 DSYQ
+768 